1 MNLNAIADLFKH
13 LWELMLFLIILG
25 GPLPLCLSIVL
36 KNARHTQAYS
46 FAHSWLLIGTA
57 WSLLQVLT
65 GLFLGSIRQF
75 HVAALI
81 LSEILIFAAG
91 TLSLLRMSRWAPL
104 SWRNLMTVS
113 LRFNKQ
119 ELLVVAS
126 LSFVGL
132 ILLAKLATV
141 PVTYY
146 DSLWFH
152 LPPMARWYQT
162 HYFTLLDPAG
172 QWIFEH
178 QDAKV
183 YPYNWEVLCA
193 LFLMPFG
200 EDFLVCLPALIAW
213 LLLGLSVYLLS
224 RQFGA
229 TRFHSMAA
237 SSLVLTVPYI
247 IDQVNTLHIDLP
259 LASFYMACLYL
270 ALSYHRSRSATE
282 LALLLASLGMLVG
295 LKITGF
301 IYAAFIAAL
310 FALLE
315 IPRSWRKNNQIA
327 TPKLSFNRQVLPVVA
342 TGVMCL
348 LVLGGFWYLRNF
360 LEIKSYTASQSAI
373 KAVSTALP
381 AVPVPAR
388 VNLYKLQQST
398 LTNQFNPTNITH
410 WKTFGIQA
418 IARLQIPFVAM
429 LLQVLVLPVA
439 FLTGQRR
446 RTHQNIVYLFAALIA
461 TGFLYWN
468 TPYSSGTSGYVA
480 GQISSLIVGYNLRY
494 GFPFLGV
501 LGVAAAASATLMRTP
516 DKFIAALV
524 CLSTVTGTLSSSL
537 FDLVR
542 HEFFVGNSEVRP
554 TNILDSFKDSPGQAA
569 AFIFNHLTAEMSG
582 VAAGLLIYIILLF
595 LLAGRGNRKTE
606 ANRFIAEFSRLFRP
620 SRRPVAIFLAIA
632 LTVSATWI
640 AREKRDLARTEIYGV
655 IYEYMEAHIAPTEKI
670 GYFFS
675 SRNYLFYG
683 KKLNR
688 QVLNVPF
695 KSKNISEWVEE
706 LRQKGVSVVAI
717 GPLVLDSRKRRDGG
731 ELTRDLLGLENS
743 GQFTRIFGKNLYKE
757 PLLYRLN
764 RQGGKN

>member
-36 KNARHTQAYS
+36 KNARQTQAYS

-91 TLSLLRMSRWAPL
+91 TLSLLRMSRRAPL

-113 LRFNKQ
+113 RQFNKK
-119 ELLVVAS
+119 ELLVAGS

-172 QWIFEH
+172 YWIFEH

-229 TRFHSMAA
+229 TRYHSMAA

-247 IDQVNTLHIDLP
+247 IDQVNTIHIDLP

-282 LALLLASLGMLVG
+282 LALLLASLGMLAG
-295 LKITGF
+295 LKTIGF
-301 IYAAFIAAL
+301 IYAAFIAGL

-315 IPRSWRKNNQIA
+315 IISIRRKNNQSA
-327 TPKLSFNRQVLPVVA
+327 APKLSSYKQGLNPIVA
-342 TGVMCL
+342 TGVLCL
-348 LVLGGFWYLRNF
+348 FVLGGFWYLRNF
-360 LEIKSYTASQSAI
+360 LEIKSYTAGESAV
-373 KAVSTALP
+373 KVASTALS
-381 AVPVPAR
+381 AISVPAR

-398 LTNQFNPTNITH
+398 LTNQFNPTDIAH

-429 LLQVLVLPVA
+429 VMQVLVLPVA
-439 FLTGQRR
+439 FLSQRR
-446 RTHQNIVYLFAALIA
+446 IPHQTTAGLFAVLIA

-468 TPYSSGTSGYVA
+468 TPYSSGTSGDVA
-480 GQISSLIVGYNLRY
+480 GQLSFLLGYNLRY
-494 GFPFLGV
+494 GFSFLGV

-524 CLSTVTGTLSSSL
+524 CLSTVTGTISSSL

-542 HEFFVGNSEVRP
+542 HEFFMGNSEIKP
-554 TNILDSFKDSPGQAA
+554 TKILELFKESPVQGV
-569 AFIFNHLTAEMSG
+569 AFISHHLTAEMSSL
-582 VAAGLLIYIILLF
+582 AASILIYIILLVL
-595 LLAGRGNRKTE
+595 LLARGGINSE
-606 ANRFIAEFSRLFRP
+606 ANRYSAKFSRLFRR
-620 SRRPVAIFLAIA
+620 SRRPLAFFIAIS
-632 LTVSATWI
+632 LTVSATSL
-640 AREKRDLARTEIYGV
+640 AREKRALARTEIYGG
-655 IYEYMEAHIAPTEKI
+655 IYEYIEGHIEPTEKI
-670 GYFFS
+670 GYLLS
-675 SRNYLFYG
+675 SRNYIFYG
-683 KKLNR
+683 KTLTQ
-688 QVLNVPF
+688 QVLHVPL
-695 KSKNISEWVEE
+695 KSDNISEWLKE
-706 LRQKGVSVVAI
+706 LRQKNVSYLAL
-717 GPLVLDSRKRRDGG
+717 GPLDVDSPKSADSQRLKR
-731 ELTRDLLGLENS
+731 ELLRLENS
-743 GQFTRIFGKNLYKE
+743 GEFTRVSGKKVDKE

-764 RQGGKN
+764 SQRGKN